1 MSSKEDFLKIR
12 TYQEYGQ
19 RREEFKNLDIRD
31 KEILKHLEVLF
42 PKVDNSDFENGIIKE
57 VYKEKKRMLK

>member
-12 TYQEYGQ
+12 TYQEYDQ

-31 KEILKHLEVLF
+31 KEILKHLEELF
-42 PKVDNSDFENGIIKE
+42 PKVDNSDFENGIITE
-57 VYKEKKRMLK
+57 VYNKHSK